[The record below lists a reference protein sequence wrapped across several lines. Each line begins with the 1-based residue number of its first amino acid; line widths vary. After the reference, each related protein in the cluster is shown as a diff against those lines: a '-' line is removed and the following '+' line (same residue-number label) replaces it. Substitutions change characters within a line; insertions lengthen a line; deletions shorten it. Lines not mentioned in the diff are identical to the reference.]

1 MIIAIIYVV
10 LLFIILGSIYYFGKN
25 KPKKEKKVDTANI
38 QIDVENKQI
47 RKTRAIEENEVI
59 REAESHFRT
68 LALKNPYS
76 PLPFKILAEFYIN
89 NGLKD
94 EAIKKCDQMITYL
107 NKELD
112 LEKLASLIAFLEK
125 NRRQDLS
132 EKIKSLYTPKGQ

>member
-112 LEKLASLIAFLEK
+112 LEKLASLIAFLEE